1 MQERELSG
9 RQQMIDSYY
18 KIWQEAHRT
27 SMSYMAELT
36 DGLYKGFSTFF
47 SDVLSGTKSIG
58 DAFGDLAQSVL
69 KMINDMIAK
78 WLAARLMMGLFGSSF
93 GNFGGNG
100 MFPAF
105 ASGGNYSGGV
115 ALVGEKGP
123 ELINFNRGGYVYNA
137 QDTGRLME
145 SGDTYHQ
152 ISVPVSVTGEASQRL
167 TGRLRS
173 EITELVQRIIYEE
186 ARA

>member
-1 MQERELSG
+1 
-9 RQQMIDSYY
+9 
-18 KIWQEAHRT
+18 
-27 SMSYMAELT
+27 
-36 DGLYKGFSTFF
+36 
-47 SDVLSGTKSIG
+47 
-58 DAFGDLAQSVL
+58 VL

-93 GNFGGNG
+93 FSNNNIPG
-100 MFPAF
+100 F
-105 ASGGNYSGGV
+105 ASGGNYSGGY

-137 QDTGRLME
+137 QDTKRLMQ

-152 ISVPVSVTGEASQRL
+152 ISVPVSVAGETNPRL
-167 TGRLRS
+167 AGRLRS

>member
-9 RQQMIDSYY
+9 RQQLIDSFY

-36 DGLYKGFSTFF
+36 DGLYSGFSTFF
-47 SDVLSGTKSIG
+47 SDILNGTKSIG
-58 DAFGDLAQSVL
+58 HAFQDLAKSVL

-78 WLAARLMMGLFGSSF
+78 WLAARIMMGMFGS
-93 GNFGGNG
+93 NFFSNNNI
-100 MFPAF
+100 PAF
-105 ASGGNYSGGV
+105 AAGGHYAGGY

-137 QDTGRLME
+137 QDTKRLIE

-152 ISVPVSVTGEASQRL
+152 ISVPVTVAGEANPKL
-167 TGRLRS
+167 AGRLRS

>member
-1 MQERELSG
+1 
-9 RQQMIDSYY
+9 
-18 KIWQEAHRT
+18 
-27 SMSYMAELT
+27 
-36 DGLYKGFSTFF
+36 
-47 SDVLSGTKSIG
+47 
-58 DAFGDLAQSVL
+58 
-69 KMINDMIAK
+69 
-78 WLAARLMMGLFGSSF
+78 
-93 GNFGGNG
+93 

-105 ASGGNYSGGV
+105 AAGGNYSGGY

-137 QDTGRLME
+137 QDTGRLMQ

-152 ISVPVSVTGEASQRL
+152 ISVPVSVTGESSPRL
-167 TGRLRS
+167 AGRLRS